1 VLPCLDNRGWRY
13 GWRGRSQRSREAT
26 GIWEFPSAATKL
38 ARNGID
44 RGRNIT
50 NANQVQIS
58 PPPLFRPLSLSRAR
72 PLSERGVAHF
82 SPQTAAVSPRRR
94 SRDILYESPPLRAF
108 PRERA
113 TRAEKSPGTTG
124 ADRRKALPL
133 PSIIRPSRFPWPRK
147 SPRDWKCSRRRCD
160 DREEGR
166 DARARASERG
176 ERPSW
181 KPGAD
186 GRAFDRPSA

>member
-1 VLPCLDNRGWRY
+1 
-13 GWRGRSQRSREAT
+13 
-26 GIWEFPSAATKL
+26 
-38 ARNGID
+38 
-44 RGRNIT
+44 
-50 NANQVQIS
+50 VQIS
-58 PPPLFRPLSLSRAR
+58 RISLSLSF
-72 PLSERGVAHF
+72 SFFGV
-82 SPQTAAVSPRRR
+82 S
-94 SRDILYESPPLRAF
+94 SRDGVHCREASRIFLHRRLRCRRVDGRATSYTSSPPLRAF